1 MAYFAASCDP
11 AGGEKGNKAFAASLG
26 LDFPVLSDETKETA
40 RAYGVVDDQRAFPQ
54 RWTFYIGKDG
64 NILHIDKQVKSA
76 QHGQDVAA
84 KLKELGVEARK

>member
-11 AGGEKGNKAFAASLG
+11 SEGEKGNKAFAASLG

-40 RAYGVVDDQRAFPQ
+40 RAYGVVDDERAFPQ

-64 NILHIDKQVKSA
+64 RILHIDKQVKSA

-84 KLKELGVEARK
+84 KLTELGIEARK